1 MQMSFNMTISNLHTH
16 LLLLLLLLFPN
27 ICFGNDAIE
36 HKTTSAL
43 FYYNAEASISYQDA
57 KGREHR
63 VVSWLPMTLHVSFNN
78 GSFAYKTYPGIV
90 IKMNN
95 GSFSNI
101 YRRDLFINNTY
112 IQSLWIRHRM
122 YFDLLKTAY
131 DFAQLTSKNIDI
143 FNTVEHNNK
152 PAYQFL
158 LEHKWLSVEDKR
170 PQHSRPSRDERDSS
184 RHRRVANSSWHLRVF
199 CLAST

>member
-1 MQMSFNMTISNLHTH
+1 MTISNLHTH

-90 IKMNN
+90 IRMNN
-95 GSFSNI
+95 GSFYNI
-101 YRRDLFINNTY
+101 YRRDLFVDHAY
-112 IQSLWIRHRM
+112 IQSLWIHNRM
-122 YFDLLKTAY
+122 YFNLLKTAY

-158 LEHKWLSVEDKR
+158 LEHK
-170 PQHSRPSRDERDSS
+170 
-184 RHRRVANSSWHLRVF
+184 
-199 CLAST
+199 

>member
-1 MQMSFNMTISNLHTH
+1 MTVFQNSTH

-36 HKTTSAL
+36 HKTTSVL
-43 FYYNAEASISYQDA
+43 FYYNAEASISYQDT

-63 VVSWLPMTLHVSFNN
+63 VVSWLPMTLHVSFNH

-90 IKMNN
+90 IKTNN

-101 YRRDLFINNTY
+101 YRRDLFVNHAY

-122 YFDLLKTAY
+122 YFNLLKTAC
-131 DFAQLTSKNIDI
+131 DFAQLISKNIGDFNI
-143 FNTVEHNNK
+143 FEYKNM

-158 LEHKWLSVEDKR
+158 LEHK
-170 PQHSRPSRDERDSS
+170 
-184 RHRRVANSSWHLRVF
+184 
-199 CLAST
+199 

>member
-1 MQMSFNMTISNLHTH
+1 MEWQEKSKIADKKRPQRIIPTKHDIRPPNGRASIHHIGYLLYMQMSFNMTVFQNSTH

-36 HKTTSAL
+36 HKTTSVL
-43 FYYNAEASISYQDA
+43 FYYNAEASISYQDT

-63 VVSWLPMTLHVSFNN
+63 VVSWLPMTLHVSFNH

-90 IKMNN
+90 IKTNN

-101 YRRDLFINNTY
+101 YRRDLFVNHAY
-112 IQSLWIRHRM
+112 IQSLWIHNRM
-122 YFDLLKTAY
+122 YFNLLKTAC
-131 DFAQLTSKNIDI
+131 DFAQLISKNIGDFNI
-143 FNTVEHNNK
+143 FEYKNM

-158 LEHKWLSVEDKR
+158 LEHK
-170 PQHSRPSRDERDSS
+170 
-184 RHRRVANSSWHLRVF
+184 
-199 CLAST
+199 

>member
-1 MQMSFNMTISNLHTH
+1 MTVFQNSTH

-36 HKTTSAL
+36 HKTTSVL
-43 FYYNAEASISYQDA
+43 FYYNDEASISYQDT

-63 VVSWLPMTLHVSFNN
+63 VVSWLPMTLHVSFDN
-78 GSFAYKTYPGIV
+78 GSFSYKTYPGIV
-90 IKMNN
+90 IKMHN
-95 GSFSNI
+95 GSFYNI

-131 DFAQLTSKNIDI
+131 DFAQLISKNIGDFNI
-143 FNTVEHNNK
+143 FEYKNM

-158 LEHKWLSVEDKR
+158 LEHK
-170 PQHSRPSRDERDSS
+170 
-184 RHRRVANSSWHLRVF
+184 
-199 CLAST
+199 